1 MSESVARYYDRNT
14 RRFLL
19 VGRGGDTHSIH
30 RELWGPGVASARE
43 AARYVDRLIAD
54 EIGATAAGP
63 VRTIIDFGCGVG
75 GTLFYLAERF
85 TDARLRGVTISSKQV
100 EIARRLLDRN
110 GLAERCTIERGDF
123 HSVRLGLHA
132 DAVVAVE
139 SLAHSHD
146 VSAFLSN
153 AAQHLAPGGLLLVA
167 DDFLAAEETSFGP
180 EQRRGIARFRA
191 GWRVP
196 GLGTVESLA
205 ERASAHGL
213 SLRTDLDLSSY
224 TRPGYRLRDAV
235 IRISS
240 PLLERLGLIGVPF
253 FGNVIGGN
261 ALQIGLQ
268 SGTIHYRLLAFAA
281 HAQRTST
288 PNE

>member
-19 VGRGGDTHSIH
+19 VGRGADTHSIH
-30 RELWGPGVASARE
+30 RELWPPGVASARE

-54 EIGATAAGP
+54 EIEATADGP
-63 VRTIIDFGCGVG
+63 VRTIFDFGCGVG

-85 TDARLRGVTISSKQV
+85 ADARLQGVTISPKQV
-100 EIARRLLDRN
+100 QIAERLLAQN
-110 GLAERCTIERGDF
+110 GLAERCAIEREDF
-123 HSVRLGLHA
+123 HSVQLGLQA
-132 DAVVAVE
+132 DAIVAVE
-139 SLAHSHD
+139 SLAHSDD
-146 VSAFLSN
+146 VDAFLSN
-153 AAQHLAPGGLLLVA
+153 VAHHLAPGGVLLVA

-180 EQRRGIARFRA
+180 GQRRGIARFRA
-191 GWRVP
+191 GWRLP

-205 ERASAHGL
+205 GRASAHGL
-213 SLRTDLDLSSY
+213 SLRTDVDLSSY
-224 TRPGYRLRDAV
+224 TRPGYRIRDAA
-235 IRISS
+235 IRLSS

-261 ALQIGLQ
+261 ALQSGLK
-268 SGTIHYRLLAFAA
+268 SGTIHYRLLVFAA